1 MGMSFEFDGDEGE
14 FSINYHKV
22 LHQETFLPITR
33 LLAADLIKS
42 QYMSIGDF
50 IKSLKDNSLEELNE
64 ISENEN
70 HPNFEEM
77 ILITEM
83 LAAAEGTNLGGTPEV
98 HQRLNMFMTWLIFE
112 SLKRKGLVKIHYE
125 NLSFGDDMA
134 DKIVVEKIDFN

>member
-1 MGMSFEFDGDEGE
+1 MGMSFEFDEDGGE

-64 ISENEN
+64 ISEDEN

>member
-1 MGMSFEFDGDEGE
+1 MSFDFDDEGE
-14 FSINYHKV
+14 FSINYKKV
-22 LHQETFLPITR
+22 LNQVTFLPVTR
-33 LLAADLIKS
+33 LLAADLIKN
-42 QYMSIGDF
+42 QYMPIGDF

-83 LAAAEGTNLGGTPEV
+83 LAAAEGTNFGGTPEV

>member
-1 MGMSFEFDGDEGE
+1 MSFEFDEDEGE

-64 ISENEN
+64 ISEDEN
-70 HPNFEEM
+70 HSHFEEI
-77 ILITEM
+77 ILISEIGHGSDV
-83 LAAAEGTNLGGTPEV
+83 ANLQT
-98 HQRLNMFMTWLIFE
+98 TAT
-112 SLKRKGLVKIHYE
+112 Y
-125 NLSFGDDMA
+125 
-134 DKIVVEKIDFN
+134 DK

>member
-1 MGMSFEFDGDEGE
+1 
-14 FSINYHKV
+14 
-22 LHQETFLPITR
+22 
-33 LLAADLIKS
+33 
-42 QYMSIGDF
+42 MSIGDF
-50 IKSLKDNSLEELNE
+50 IKSLNDNVLVELNE

-70 HPNFEEM
+70 HPHFEEL
-77 ILITEM
+77 ILLTEM
-83 LAAAEGTNLGGTPEV
+83 LAAAEGTNLGGTPKV